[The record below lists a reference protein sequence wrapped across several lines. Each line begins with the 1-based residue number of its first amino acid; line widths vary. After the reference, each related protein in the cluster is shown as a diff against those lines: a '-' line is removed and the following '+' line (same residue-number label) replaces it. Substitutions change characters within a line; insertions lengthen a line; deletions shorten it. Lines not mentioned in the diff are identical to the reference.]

1 MSPLERRGTSGPATV
16 AIGSTLAST
25 AVGSV
30 SLSQGA
36 AGLLVLFGFQAA
48 IAVLRRRGALGRLID
63 NSPLLLMA
71 GAQVLCDHLCQARVS
86 RKELFGQFR
95 AAGVQQ
101 LHQVHAVVLET
112 TKDLSVLTAD
122 RPMDAELLRGVRGA
136 DRL

>member
-1 MSPLERRGTSGPATV
+1 MSRLERLGTSGPATV

-36 AGLLVLFGFQAA
+36 AGLLGLFGLPAA
-48 IAVLRRRGALGRLID
+48 I
-63 NSPLLLMA
+63 
-71 GAQVLCDHLCQARVS
+71 
-86 RKELFGQFR
+86 
-95 AAGVQQ
+95 
-101 LHQVHAVVLET
+101 AVVLET
-112 TKDLSVLTAD
+112 TGDLSVLTAD